1 MKTFA
6 QLFEERRG
14 VLDNGA
20 YARSMASGVFRGT
33 DMLLNE
39 GVPLAPTDGAVLGV
53 AFYSLPDLVVL
64 DKVVDRCR
72 KSHKPHMRIEV
83 STF

>member
-1 MKTFA
+1 
-6 QLFEERRG
+6 
-14 VLDNGA
+14 
-20 YARSMASGVFRGT
+20 
-33 DMLLNE
+33 MLLNE